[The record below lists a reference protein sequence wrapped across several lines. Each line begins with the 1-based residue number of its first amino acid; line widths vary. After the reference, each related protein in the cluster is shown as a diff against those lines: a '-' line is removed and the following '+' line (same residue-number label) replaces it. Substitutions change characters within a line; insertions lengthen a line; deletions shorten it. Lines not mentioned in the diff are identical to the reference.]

1 MKNSN
6 NMNICII
13 GQGYVGLPIAIESA
27 KAGNTVFGFDIDFKK
42 IEGLKNGSSLLP
54 EPTKLE
60 IESLQDQG
68 KLIFI
73 SDLRQATNIE
83 IYVIAVPTPLD
94 DLKEPDL
101 SFLKNACK
109 SIASN
114 LQDNTL
120 IINESTSYIGTLRN
134 LISPMIESQS
144 NAKNLKF
151 AIAPERIDPGN
162 TSWSVKNTPRIVSGL
177 SETAIFEAVAFY
189 SQFCDQVIRV
199 EKPEVAEAAKL
210 IENTF
215 RQVNIALVNELSEI
229 SNKYGFLLSDAVTAA
244 ATKPF
249 GFMPF
254 YPSLGAGGHCIPVD
268 PSYLKYSAK
277 LVGLDSKLIDIANS
291 VNNSRPA
298 KVVEMIENQLNFSF
312 YRKTVQIVGIAYK
325 SGTSDVR
332 ESPALEFINVLRQK
346 GANVIYHDPFVS
358 SYQDLASEELRADI
372 DLGIIITPTDKI
384 DFRKWKDS
392 NLIVLDL
399 SVNSKSTNGIKF
411 F

>member
-1 MKNSN
+1 
-6 NMNICII
+6 MNICIV

-27 KAGNTVFGFDIDFKK
+27 KSGNTVFGYDIDLKK
-42 IEGLKNGSSLLP
+42 IESLKNGSSLLP
-54 EPTKLE
+54 EATKLE
-60 IESLQDQG
+60 IDSLQDQG

-73 SDLRQATNIE
+73 SDLLQAININ
-83 IYVIAVPTPLD
+83 IYIIAVPTPLD

-101 SFLKNACK
+101 SFLKNACND
-109 SIASN
+109 IAPN

-134 LISPMIESQS
+134 LISPIIESQS

-162 TSWSVKNTPRIVSGL
+162 TSWNIKNTPRIVSGL
-177 SETAIFEAVAFY
+177 SETAISEAVVFY
-189 SQFCDQVIRV
+189 SQFCDHVIRV

-254 YPSLGAGGHCIPVD
+254 YPSIGAGGHCIPVD
-268 PSYLKYSAK
+268 PSYLRHSAK

-298 KVVEMIENQLNFSF
+298 KVVEMIENHFNFNF
-312 YRKTVQIVGIAYK
+312 FGKTVQIVGIAYK
-325 SGTSDVR
+325 SGISDVR

-358 SYQDLASEELRADI
+358 HYQDLASEELRVDI
-372 DLGIIITPTDKI
+372 DLGIIITPHDQINFK
-384 DFRKWKDS
+384 KWTES
-392 NLIVLDL
+392 NLDVLDL
-399 SVNSKSTNGIKF
+399 SVQSEFTFGTKF

>member
-1 MKNSN
+1 
-6 NMNICII
+6 MNICII

-42 IEGLKNGSSLLP
+42 IESLKNGSSLLP
-54 EPTKLE
+54 EPTNLE

-68 KLIFI
+68 KLVFI
-73 SDLRQATNIE
+73 NDLRQAINIE

-101 SFLKNACK
+101 SFLKNACN

-162 TSWSVKNTPRIVSGL
+162 TSWSIKNTPRIVSGL

-229 SNKYGFLLSDAVTAA
+229 SNKYGFLLSDAVAA
-244 ATKPF
+244 ASTKPF

-254 YPSLGAGGHCIPVD
+254 YPSIGAGGHCIPVD

-277 LVGLDSKLIDIANS
+277 LVGLDSKLIDIANT

-298 KVVEMIENQLNFSF
+298 KVVEMIENQLNFNF
-312 YRKTVQIVGIAYK
+312 NRKTVQIVGIAYK

-358 SYQDLASEELRADI
+358 RYQDLASEELRADI
-372 DLGIIITPTDKI
+372 DLGIIITPHDKM

-399 SVNSKSTNGIKF
+399 SVNSKFTNGIKF

>member
-1 MKNSN
+1 
-6 NMNICII
+6 MNICIV

-27 KAGNTVFGFDIDFKK
+27 KSGNTVFGYDIDLKK
-42 IEGLKNGSSLLP
+42 IESLKNGSSLLP
-54 EPTKLE
+54 ESTKLE
-60 IESLQDQG
+60 IESLQYQG

-73 SDLRQATNIE
+73 SDLLQAININ
-83 IYVIAVPTPLD
+83 IYIIAVPTPLD

-101 SFLKNACK
+101 SFLKNACND
-109 SIASN
+109 IAPN

-120 IINESTSYIGTLRN
+120 VINESTSYIGTLRN
-134 LISPMIESQS
+134 LISPIIESQS

-162 TSWSVKNTPRIVSGL
+162 TSWNVKNTPRIVSGL
-177 SETAIFEAVAFY
+177 SETAISEAVVFY
-189 SQFCDQVIRV
+189 SQFCDHVIRV

-229 SNKYGFLLSDAVTAA
+229 SNRYGFLLSDAVAAA

-254 YPSLGAGGHCIPVD
+254 YPSIGAGGHCIPVD
-268 PSYLKYSAK
+268 PSYLRHSAK
-277 LVGLDSKLIDIANS
+277 LVGLDSKLIDIANT
-291 VNNSRPA
+291 VNNSRPE
-298 KVVEMIENQLNFSF
+298 KVVEMNENHFNFNF
-312 YRKTVQIVGIAYK
+312 FGKTVQIVGIAYK
-325 SGTSDVR
+325 SGISDVR

-358 SYQDLASEELRADI
+358 HYQDLASEELRVDI
-372 DLGIIITPTDKI
+372 DLGIIITPHHQI
-384 DFRKWKDS
+384 DFKKWTES
-392 NLIVLDL
+392 NLDVLDL
-399 SVNSKSTNGIKF
+399 SVQSEFTLGTKIF
-411 F
+411 

>member
-1 MKNSN
+1 
-6 NMNICII
+6 MNICIV

-27 KAGNTVFGFDIDFKK
+27 KSGNTVFGYDIDLKK
-42 IEGLKNGSSLLP
+42 IESLKNGSSLLS
-54 EPTKLE
+54 EVAKKE
-60 IESLQDQG
+60 IESLQKQG
-68 KLIFI
+68 RLIFI
-73 SDLRQATNIE
+73 SDLRQALDIK
-83 IYVIAVPTPLD
+83 IFIIAVPTPLD
-94 DLKEPDL
+94 DSKEPDL
-101 SFLKNACK
+101 SFLKSACND
-109 SIASN
+109 IASN
-114 LQDNTL
+114 LQDDTL

-162 TSWSVKNTPRIVSGL
+162 TSWNVKNTPRIVSGL
-177 SETAIFEAVAFY
+177 SHNAILEAVVFY

-229 SNKYGFLLSDAVTAA
+229 SNKYGFSISEAVNAA

-254 YPSLGAGGHCIPVD
+254 YPSIGAGGHCIPVD
-268 PSYLKYSAK
+268 PSYLRYSAK

-291 VNNSRPA
+291 INLSRPA
-298 KVVEMIENQLNFSF
+298 KVVEMIENQLNFNF
-312 YRKTVQIVGIAYK
+312 HGKVVQIVGIAYK
-325 SGTSDVR
+325 SGVSDVR

-358 SYQDLASEELRADI
+358 HYQDLASEELRVDI
-372 DLGIIITPTDKI
+372 DLGIIITPHDQI
-384 DFRKWKDS
+384 DFKKWRESKLS
-392 NLIVLDL
+392 VLDL
-399 SVNSKSTNGIKF
+399 SVNFKFINWAKF

>member
-1 MKNSN
+1 
-6 NMNICII
+6 MNICIV

-27 KAGNTVFGFDIDFKK
+27 KSGNTVFGYDIDLKK
-42 IEGLKNGSSLLP
+42 IESLKNGSSLLP
-54 EPTKLE
+54 ESTKLE

-73 SDLRQATNIE
+73 SDLLQAININ
-83 IYVIAVPTPLD
+83 IYIIAVPTPLD

-101 SFLKNACK
+101 SFLKNACND
-109 SIASN
+109 IAPN

-120 IINESTSYIGTLRN
+120 VINESTSYIGTLRN
-134 LISPMIESQS
+134 LISPIIESQS

-162 TSWSVKNTPRIVSGL
+162 TSWNVKNTPRIVSGL
-177 SETAIFEAVAFY
+177 SETAISEAVVFY
-189 SQFCDQVIRV
+189 SQFCDHVIRV

-229 SNKYGFLLSDAVTAA
+229 SNRYGFLLSDAVAAA

-254 YPSLGAGGHCIPVD
+254 YPSIGAGGHCIPVD
-268 PSYLKYSAK
+268 PSYLRHSAK
-277 LVGLDSKLIDIANS
+277 LVGLDSKLIDIANT

-298 KVVEMIENQLNFSF
+298 KVVEMIENHFNFNF
-312 YRKTVQIVGIAYK
+312 FGKTVQIVGIAYK
-325 SGTSDVR
+325 SGISDVR

-358 SYQDLASEELRADI
+358 HYQDLASEELRVDI
-372 DLGIIITPTDKI
+372 DLGIIITPHHQI
-384 DFRKWKDS
+384 DFKKWTES
-392 NLIVLDL
+392 NLDVLDL
-399 SVNSKSTNGIKF
+399 SVQSEFTLGTKIF
-411 F
+411 